1 MSLDQYGAPKG
12 AYYTPALEAIFAD
25 EPAAAEALVALH
37 AAGFQ
42 VRDID
47 VARSEQG
54 VTVIVSEPSPG
65 MLEQARRVLEASKA
79 LTVRPYGTGLDAV

>member
-12 AYYTPALEAIFAD
+12 AYYSPALEAIFAD
-25 EPAAAEALVALH
+25 EAEAIDTLSELRAE
-37 AAGFQ
+37 GFQ
-42 VRDID
+42 PRDID

-65 MLEQARRVLEASKA
+65 MLERARGVLEASTA
-79 LTVRPYGTGLDAV
+79 LAVRPYGAGLDAV